1 MGANPNYQD
10 KDKRASLH
18 YAVNFSNSGAD
29 ASFEMENLLLQYKA
43 DINLQ
48 DKQGRNCIFYAF
60 IKIKYPFINNN
71 IDPIETVSSLLA
83 N

>member
-43 DINLQ
+43 DINL
-48 DKQGRNCIFYAF
+48 
-60 IKIKYPFINNN
+60 
-71 IDPIETVSSLLA
+71 
-83 N
+83 